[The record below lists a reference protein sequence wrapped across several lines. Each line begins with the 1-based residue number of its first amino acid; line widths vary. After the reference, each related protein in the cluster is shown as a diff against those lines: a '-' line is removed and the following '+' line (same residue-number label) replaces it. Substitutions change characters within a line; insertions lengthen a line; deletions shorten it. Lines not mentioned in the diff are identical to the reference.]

1 MSLTAFT
8 RGALRFDVTDRG
20 PADADETV
28 LLLHGFPQTSA
39 SWGPVAAHLNAAG
52 LRTLAP
58 DQRGYSPGAR
68 PTGRAAY
75 RLEHLVDD
83 AAALIESSGAGSVHV
98 VGHVWGALVAWAL
111 AAHRPELVRSVT
123 GVSVPHPAAFVRAM
137 YAGPQL
143 PHSWYIGAFQLPGL
157 PEALLGDERRM
168 AAVLRRGGQDRE
180 AARRDAAA
188 LAGHLTGPINWYR
201 ALPLAAPGYTRTPVQ
216 RPALMVWSDG
226 DDFVTRAAV
235 DNNPRFVRA
244 PYRLEVLP
252 GVSHWIPDEAPD
264 ELARM
269 VLAHIGRTL

>member
-1 MSLTAFT
+1 MPLTAFT

-39 SWGPVAAHLNAAG
+39 SWDPVAAHLHAAG

-68 PTGRAAY
+68 PAGRSAY

-98 VGHVWGALVAWAL
+98 VGHDWGAVVAWAL
-111 AAHRPELVRSVT
+111 AAHRPELVRTVT
-123 GVSVPHPAAFVRAM
+123 GVSVPHPAAFVRAL

-168 AAVLRRGGQDRE
+168 AAVLQRGGQRRD

-188 LAGHLTGPINWYR
+188 LSGHLTGPVNWYR
-201 ALPLAAPGYTRTPVQ
+201 ALPFAAPGYTQRPVQ
-216 RPALMVWSDG
+216 RPALQVWSDG
-226 DDFVTRAAV
+226 DAFVTRAAI

-264 ELARM
+264 ELAAM
-269 VLAHIGRTL
+269 VLAHIG